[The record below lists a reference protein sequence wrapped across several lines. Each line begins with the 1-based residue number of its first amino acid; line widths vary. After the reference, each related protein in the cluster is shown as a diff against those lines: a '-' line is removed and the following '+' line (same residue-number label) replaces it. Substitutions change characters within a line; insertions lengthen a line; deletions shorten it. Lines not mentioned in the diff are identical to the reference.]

1 MQRSGTRGTYCSALE
16 SAFGVVLPA
25 GVEHVAAFQKD
36 RNVALGCL
44 GVICGFSDDIDI
56 RIYEI
61 RISGI
66 LTAKRDENL
75 DDEKRCGAGTR
86 RVCSIALGTP
96 QGGQIRILIV

>member
-1 MQRSGTRGTYCSALE
+1 M
-16 SAFGVVLPA
+16 VLPA

-36 RNVALGCL
+36 RHVALGCL

-61 RISGI
+61 RIPGI

-75 DDEKRCGAGTR
+75 DDKKRCGAGTR

-96 QGGQIRILIV
+96 KGGEIRILNP